1 MAIHLLVMVERQ
13 NDITVANMQKTRGI
27 SLILSY
33 MLWLPRVISAC
44 PN

>member
-13 NDITVANMQKTRGI
+13 NDITVANMLKTKGI
-27 SLILSY
+27 
-33 MLWLPRVISAC
+33 PRVINAC

>member
-13 NDITVANMQKTRGI
+13 NDITVANVQKTRGI

-33 MLWLPRVISAC
+33 ML
-44 PN
+44 